1 MPNRFNQ
8 PNRAKT
14 AEQTTLISKYAE
26 KHFASTVR
34 VGTKAH
40 CATKYKHTPRIEPKS
55 KKPVL
60 IRISQENLSKA
71 RKNTEKYCVS
81 RETLNI
87 LSINF
92 SQTHRVSYCEKQ
104 ELQKKTVNNIGFTV
118 AMHDRKG
125 KRPDKM

>member
-14 AEQTTLISKYAE
+14 AEKTILISKHAE
-26 KHFASTVR
+26 TLRQHSTRRHKSALRYKIQIHASHR
-34 VGTKAH
+34 A
-40 CATKYKHTPRIEPKS
+40 
-55 KKPVL
+55 KKQKTSFNPNFTRKL
-60 IRISQENLSKA
+60 TEGA
-71 RKNTEKYCVS
+71 RKTQKKYCVS

-92 SQTHRVSYCEKQ
+92 SQTYRVSYCEKR
-104 ELQKKTVNNIGFTV
+104 ELQKKTVNNIGFTA